1 MHGTAS
7 GIGTACAMIVL
18 DVAIGCVATNKNT
31 QVKIRGVEVTQPYEC
46 ETHSTP
52 QTTLSREQMKT
63 TIKTILSQLL
73 REPRKQRKYIVTITE
88 KPAPVLRPIHTQTS
102 LGRMN

>member
-31 QVKIRGVEVTQPYEC
+31 QVKIRGVEVAQPREC

-52 QTTLSREQMKT
+52 QTTQSIEQSEKNNKT
-63 TIKTILSQLL
+63 KYIITIVKTKIKTRKTIIILS
-73 REPRKQRKYIVTITE
+73 
-88 KPAPVLRPIHTQTS
+88 
-102 LGRMN
+102 N